1 MKNAIKYMYRRKDA
15 TYEDI
20 EKAKEELIFI
30 NSKLSKIMKES
41 STTYEEAC
49 NAFGKLSFNPESGK
63 ILVNNKDSLSW
74 IEPYKPDVPARVKCV
89 YCDCVNNKDYGTCD
103 FCGAPLKI

>member
-1 MKNAIKYMYRRKDA
+1 MAKIVIKKKKK
-15 TYEDI
+15 
-20 EKAKEELIFI
+20 KAKEELIFV

-41 STTYEEAC
+41 SITYEEAC
-49 NAFGKLSFNPESGK
+49 DAFSVLHCGLGNEEQVFIRDLSPNIYTS
-63 ILVNNKDSLSW
+63 
-74 IEPYKPDVPARVKCV
+74 IEPIIPQVSARVKCV

>member
-1 MKNAIKYMYRRKDA
+1 MKNAIKYMLHGKDVTDEA
-15 TYEDI
+15 I

-30 NSKLSKIMKES
+30 NSKLSKIIEES
-41 STTYEEAC
+41 SVTCEEAC
-49 NAFGKLSFNPESGK
+49 YAVGGFISDKMVINNNISCYKSATPER
-63 ILVNNKDSLSW
+63 
-74 IEPYKPDVPARVKCV
+74 PARVKCV

>member
-1 MKNAIKYMYRRKDA
+1 MKNVIKYMYHGKDV

-41 STTYEEAC
+41 SITCEEAC
-49 NAFGKLSFNPESGK
+49 YAVGGLVTDKMVINNIVCDKSIVPER
-63 ILVNNKDSLSW
+63 
-74 IEPYKPDVPARVKCV
+74 PARVKCV

>member
-1 MKNAIKYMYRRKDA
+1 MKNAIKYMLHGKDA

-30 NSKLSKIMKES
+30 NDKLSKIMKES

-49 NAFGKLSFNPESGK
+49 YAVGG
-63 ILVNNKDSLSW
+63 LVTDKMVINNIVCDKSITTERS
-74 IEPYKPDVPARVKCV
+74 ARVKCV

>member
-1 MKNAIKYMYRRKDA
+1 MAKIVIDEA
-15 TYEDI
+15 I

-41 STTYEEAC
+41 SITSEEAC
-49 NAFGKLSFNPESGK
+49 YAVGGLVSDKLV
-63 ILVNNKDSLSW
+63 INNNIVSSSW
-74 IEPYKPDVPARVKCV
+74 IEPYKPNAPARVKCV

>member
-1 MKNAIKYMYRRKDA
+1 MKNAIKYMLHGKDVTDEA
-15 TYEDI
+15 I

-30 NSKLSKIMKES
+30 NDKLSKIMKES

-49 NAFGKLSFNPESGK
+49 YAVGG
-63 ILVNNKDSLSW
+63 LVTDKVVINNIVSSSW
-74 IEPYKPDVPARVKCV
+74 IEPYKPDAPARVKCV